1 MEEILKLAKEIR
13 RIAESTDPVI
23 HDMSDKLI
31 HLLETSEIYTKEEL
45 IKIIERTDNDI
56 PEYDQDRE

>member
-1 MEEILKLAKEIR
+1 MEEITNIAKEIR
-13 RIAESTDPVI
+13 QRAETSDPVI
-23 HDMSDKLI
+23 HDLSDKLI

-56 PEYDQDRE
+56 PDYDQDSE

>member
-1 MEEILKLAKEIR
+1 MEEITKLAKEIR
-13 RIAESTDPVI
+13 RLSETSDPVI
-23 HDMSDKLI
+23 YGLSEKLI

-56 PEYDQDRE
+56 PDYDQDRD